1 MKARLQEHVILLN
14 IQQVL
19 HHEIIPRVRS
29 SLLRSA
35 VKSSEASD
43 SEQSEEMNGGA
54 RHHNRLP
61 ETFGYTGKDPSH
73 TAEQSTGGT

>member
-1 MKARLQEHVILLN
+1 M
-14 IQQVL
+14 
-19 HHEIIPRVRS
+19 
-29 SLLRSA
+29 
-35 VKSSEASD
+35 KSSEASD

-73 TAEQSTGGT
+73 TAEQSMGGT